1 MPPGQISAGDEPL
14 TNQKRGGLDL
24 GVLGLVSSNFHQL
37 NFTCVKR
44 ETKSFKGC
52 ARQKISSLLSMLDS
66 SALSLHSRSH
76 NALCPNTGCKC
87 IT

>member
-37 NFTCVKR
+37 NFTCVSVAL
-44 ETKSFKGC
+44 EYQTGD
-52 ARQKISSLLSMLDS
+52 KI
-66 SALSLHSRSH
+66 
-76 NALCPNTGCKC
+76 
-87 IT
+87 I